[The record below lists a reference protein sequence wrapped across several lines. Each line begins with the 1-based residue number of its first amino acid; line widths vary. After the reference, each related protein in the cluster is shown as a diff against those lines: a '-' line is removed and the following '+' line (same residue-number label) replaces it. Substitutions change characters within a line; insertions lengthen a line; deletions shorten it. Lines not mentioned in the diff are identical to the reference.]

1 MSGSIIKS
9 QSPWYCPSCGIEVA
23 AVQQYCTVC
32 LRSRP
37 LPPSG
42 YPQIFSGLHLHFN
55 GIIPRTLKH
64 PSHSAEWRMAERH
77 GAVCDVVFDVSHTN
91 VLVYRPGYERSD
103 KVRLCLTRYT
113 HIPCVPISWLLD
125 SLLQSRQIHPVLY
138 RLQAVPTVALPTVRG
153 PLLPHHQHPYYVLNA
168 EEYALGPLPGKDAN
182 KLRMAATSSNV
193 QDLNGALGI
202 DLGVIPDAI
211 WTTCS
216 PIEAAAVASFMSP
229 SMTGDDI
236 DDDDREDKKTRQKEE
251 ASSSTSAGIEL
262 FLTLSRQNKI
272 NRTLLEGM
280 VFVLSESLV
289 AQDNVRTVI
298 EACGGAVVSSDHLE
312 TEATTVLYHNED
324 KKEALMIDACRAASS
339 TRKGLLSFA
348 TYTWLEDCLML
359 GELIPMV
366 EQYTPSAK
374 LKATLAKKFDKKQAV
389 NAE

>member
-1 MSGSIIKS
+1 
-9 QSPWYCPSCGIEVA
+9 
-23 AVQQYCTVC
+23 
-32 LRSRP
+32 
-37 LPPSG
+37 
-42 YPQIFSGLHLHFN
+42 
-55 GIIPRTLKH
+55 
-64 PSHSAEWRMAERH
+64 MAERH
-77 GAVCDVVFDVSHTN
+77 GATCDIVFDVSQTN
-91 VLVYRPGYERSD
+91 ILVYRPGYERSD
-103 KVRLCLTRYT
+103 KVRLCLTRYQ

-138 RLQAVPTVALPTVRG
+138 RLQAIPTVALPTVRG

-182 KLRMAATSSNV
+182 NMRPAVSSSA

-229 SMTGDDI
+229 SMHGDDI
-236 DDDDREDKKTRQKEE
+236 DDLDRGGKHRSDE
-251 ASSSTSAGIEL
+251 ASSSASAGIEL
-262 FLTLSRQNKI
+262 FLTLSRQNKL
-272 NRTLLEGM
+272 NRTLLDGM

-289 AQDNVRTVI
+289 TQDNVRTVI

-312 TEATTVLYHNED
+312 TDATVVLYHNDD
-324 KKEALMIDACRAASS
+324 KKEGLMIDACRAAASS
-339 TRKGLLSFA
+339 RRGLLSFV

-359 GELIPMV
+359 GELIPML

-374 LKATLAKKFDKKQAV
+374 LKATLAKKFEKRQIAS
-389 NAE
+389 